1 MNPIGSIAK
10 NMAKN
15 SMNNIQA
22 SMISQGGQYS
32 SIKWEE
38 FNYPPLIKLIHYD
51 LNELNEPHKSLI
63 RKMNISFVLVF
74 VATLIGFIGNIV
86 QVAMGV
92 APGIRIFYAI
102 MNIIIFNPAALY
114 VFYKGYRGLVIAES
128 QLRLYKIFQV
138 ILGLAW
144 FIWSIIGAG
153 AFNGWVRV
161 SSLFGSGATF
171 PGILALFESIIYLL
185 NSLLAVYCVYA
196 THIFDDHA
204 NTDKV

>member
-10 NMAKN
+10 NVAKN

-32 SIKWEE
+32 SIKWED

-51 LNELNEPHKSLI
+51 LNELNDPHKSLI

-74 VATLIGFIGNIV
+74 VATFIGFIGNIV
-86 QVAMGV
+86 QVAMSV

-102 MNIIIFNPAALY
+102 MNVIIFNPAALY
-114 VFYKGYRGLVIAES
+114 VFYKGYRGLVIDES
-128 QLRLYKIFQV
+128 QLRLYKFFQA
-138 ILGLAW
+138 ILALAW

-161 SSLFGSGATF
+161 SGLFGSGAVF
-171 PGILALFESIIYLL
+171 PGILALFESIVYLL
-185 NSLLAVYCVYA
+185 NSLLAFYCVYA
-196 THIFDDHA
+196 THKFDDHVSA
-204 NTDKV
+204 NKV